1 MKRLFVIAIA
11 ATTAMTAM
19 PAYAGTQSVVF
30 QGNRAV
36 ECSVTG
42 YSGVIN
48 FGNLGRTGEAS
59 PVTDNGI
66 NVFCNRPYTASIKSD
81 NGYLKLQDSHT
92 ANLPTDE
99 GTLASPANPGF
110 KAGLDYGLVIGGL
123 LNNTFSSKSAAA
135 GVDYNLGSH
144 SAVEINGASAIYDTF
159 SGGNPL
165 LGGNYKDTVTLTM
178 TPQGF

>member
-1 MKRLFVIAIA
+1 MALA
-11 ATTAMTAM
+11 ASTAGMFAV
-19 PAYAGTQSVVF
+19 PAQAGDQSIVF

-48 FGNLGRTGEAS
+48 FGALGRTGEAS

-66 NVFCNRPYTASIKSD
+66 DVFCNRPFTASIKSE
-81 NGYLKLQDSHT
+81 NGYLKLVDTHT
-92 ANLPTDE
+92 NNLPTNE
-99 GTLASPANPGF
+99 ATLASPANPGF
-110 KAGLDYGLVIGGL
+110 NAGLDYGLVLGGV

-135 GVDYNLGSH
+135 GTTYPMGSH
-144 SAVEINGASAIYDTF
+144 SAIEITDASAIYDTF

-165 LGGNYKDTVTLTM
+165 LGGNYTDTVTLTM

>member
-19 PAYAGTQSVVF
+19 PAYAGDQSVVF

-66 NVFCNRPYTASIKSD
+66 NVFCNRPFTASIKSL

-92 ANLPTDE
+92 ANLPTSE
-99 GTLASPANPGF
+99 TTLASPANPGF
-110 KAGLDYGLVIGGL
+110 NAGLDYGLLIGGV
-123 LNNTFSSKSAAA
+123 LNNTFSSKTATA
-135 GVDYNLGSH
+135 GTSYTVSNLPAVDI
-144 SAVEINGASAIYDTF
+144 AGATATYDTF

-165 LGGNYKDTVTLTM
+165 LGGNYSDTVTLTM